1 MKVWIKVPYHLKTLW
16 IFGGTELEGNPVVHV
31 NSNELKSIISIA
43 IDFQNNKIEAISQV
57 DVSSQLFEELF
68 HQSQKKPE
76 EGLPL
81 IDFTSVNE
89 EFYNI
94 LDEYDVALKKVM
106 SLIRSRFHIV
116 GIADDL
122 IECDEP
128 FF

>member
-68 HQSQKKPE
+68 QQSQK
-76 EGLPL
+76 
-81 IDFTSVNE
+81 N
-89 EFYNI
+89 
-94 LDEYDVALKKVM
+94 LKKD
-106 SLIRSRFHIV
+106 F
-116 GIADDL
+116 
-122 IECDEP
+122 P
-128 FF
+128 